1 MKSRKTAIAISLL
14 IIALGIAWLANVM
27 QGDSR
32 IDWFWPTGLGV
43 SGILLLTV
51 AKLDRFNF
59 IVGVCLIVCSVLSI
73 LRQFNKLDKNIEV
86 PVLFITVGVLLLLAH
101 MLKIPASNED
111 PTALTDPTKTDL
123 PK

>member
-14 IIALGIAWLANVM
+14 IIALGIAWLVNVM
-27 QGDSR
+27 QRNSR

-43 SGILLLTV
+43 SGLLLLTV
-51 AKLDRFNF
+51 ARLDRFNF
-59 IVGVCLIVCSVLSI
+59 IVGVCLIVCSVLSV
-73 LRQFNKLDKNIEV
+73 LRQQGVLTVNIEV

-101 MLKIPASNED
+101 MLKIPPADEPD
-111 PTALTDPTKTDL
+111 PLADLTKTEP